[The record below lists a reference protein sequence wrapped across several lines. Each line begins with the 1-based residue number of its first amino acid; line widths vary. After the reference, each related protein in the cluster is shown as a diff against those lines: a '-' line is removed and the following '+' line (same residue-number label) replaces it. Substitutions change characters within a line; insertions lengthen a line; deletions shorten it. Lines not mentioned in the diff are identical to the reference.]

1 MNLHHLLQGRAAAGR
16 PVRIALIGAG
26 KFGSMFL
33 AQARLT
39 PGFHVTIVADL
50 NVAKAREA
58 LATTGWPAEQ
68 VAAAALGS
76 ALKSSAT
83 WVTDDSAAIF
93 AAAEI
98 EVVNDA
104 NGHPTAGIR
113 HASLAR
119 PSGKPMVT
127 GNVEAD
133 ALAGP
138 LPAAARADGGGVSH

>member
-58 LATTGWPAEQ
+58 FATTGWQAEQ
-68 VAAAALGS
+68 VALADLGL
-76 ALKSSAT
+76 ALKSGAT
-83 WVTDDSAAIF
+83 WVRS
-93 AAAEI
+93 
-98 EVVNDA
+98 VVHTSGLQSLMGSSYA
-104 NGHPTAGIR
+104 VFCLKQKHR
-113 HASLAR
+113 HLF
-119 PSGKPMVT
+119 T
-127 GNVEAD
+127 
-133 ALAGP
+133 
-138 LPAAARADGGGVSH
+138 